1 MAETIAAHRMIA
13 PGDVVLVGVSGGP
26 DSTALLHALRAL
38 RRSLRCRLRACHV
51 HHGLR
56 GREADADAR
65 QARALARSLRIPFT
79 EHRVDVR
86 AHARTHGL
94 SIETAARQL
103 RYRVLSDVAD
113 RVGATR
119 IATGHNADDQTE
131 TVLLNIVRGAGP
143 AGVAGIPPVRGNL
156 IRPLIGVTR
165 AEVERYCHAQGLSYR
180 LDRSNLDTQHTRNRI
195 RLEILPM
202 LRRVQP
208 QVDSALRRLAAIL
221 REENEYIS
229 EQARQALRE
238 IGSQRP
244 GQIGLARG
252 SVGSLP
258 RALQRRVLRAAIA
271 VLKGD
276 ELDLPLERIDAIA
289 ALAVSGRTGSVV
301 ELPDGLVAELT
312 YGELT
317 IKRAAA
323 KPDARAGEWTL
334 PVPGQVSIPELGVE
348 ISAARSRA
356 RRPPSDPDMAL
367 LDAGSVASPLTVRTW
382 RKGDRFTPLGVR
394 GSVKLHDFFINA
406 KVPRAERESVPI
418 VTSGGAILWVAGHR
432 IDDHYKVT
440 GNTTRTIRLQQS
452 RLA

>member
-1 MAETIAAHRMIA
+1 MAGTIAAHRMIA

-26 DSTALLHALRAL
+26 DSTALLHALHAL
-38 RRSLRCRLRACHV
+38 RRALRCRLRACHV

-79 EHRVDVR
+79 EHRVEVR

-103 RYRVLSDVAD
+103 RYGVLSDVAD

-119 IATGHNADDQTE
+119 IATGHNADDQAE

-156 IRPLIGVTR
+156 VRPLIGVTR
-165 AEVERYCHAQGLSYR
+165 AEVEQYCHAQGLSYR

-202 LRRVQP
+202 LRQVQP

-244 GQIGLARG
+244 GEIGLARG
-252 SVGSLP
+252 RVGSLP

-317 IKRAAA
+317 IKPAAA
-323 KPDARAGEWTL
+323 KPDASAGEWPL
-334 PVPGQVSIPELGVE
+334 PVPGRVSIPELGVE

-367 LDAGSVASPLTVRTW
+367 LDAGSTAVPLTVRTW

-418 VTSGGAILWVAGHR
+418 VTSGGVILWVAGHR

-440 GNTTRTIRLQQS
+440 GKTTRTIRLQQS